1 MKNSLRLNAASLW
14 LIRNQNK
21 LCLLMATN
29 SEWALIENA
38 VLQLKKGLKI
48 VKNHQSRF
56 KQMFKS
62 KNKNKYLKWMVRIV

>member
-29 SEWALIENA
+29 LEWALIENA
-38 VLQLKKGLKI
+38 VLQLKKSLKI
-48 VKNHQSRF
+48 VKNPQSRF

-62 KNKNKYLKWMVRIV
+62 KNKN